1 MTRRFDPALLP
12 PAPDLSLECALW
24 EHGVGAIAGIDEAG
38 RGALAGPVAAG
49 AVVLPAEPKLTEV
62 LHGVND
68 SKQMTPKQRE
78 EWVLEIKEVALAWG
92 LGFATNHEVDEMSI
106 IPATRLAAW
115 RALAKLSVPPE
126 HLLID
131 ALLLPEHPLPQTSL
145 LKGDARSLS
154 IACASVV
161 AKVGRDH
168 LMRELDS
175 EYPQYGFAAHKGY
188 GTARH
193 RAAILEYGPCP
204 MHRMTFA
211 PMREA
216 IESIE

>member
-12 PAPDLSLECALW
+12 PAPDLSLESAFW
-24 EHGVGAIAGIDEAG
+24 EHGVSAIAGIDEAG

-49 AVVLPAEPKLTEV
+49 AVILPAEPKIAEV

-68 SKQMTPKQRE
+68 SKKMTPKQRE
-78 EWVLEIKEVALAWG
+78 AWVVNIKEVALAWG
-92 LGFATNHEVDEMSI
+92 LGFASNKEIDEIGI

-115 RALAKLSVPPE
+115 RALEQLSVPPE

-131 ALLLPEHPLPQTSL
+131 ALLLPEHPLAQTSL

-154 IACASVV
+154 IASASVI

-168 LMRELDS
+168 LICELDRK
-175 EYPQYGFAAHKGY
+175 YPAYGLAAHKGY
-188 GTARH
+188 GTAFH
-193 RAAILEYGPCP
+193 RNAIAEHGPCP
-204 MHRMTFA
+204 LHRMTFA
-211 PMREA
+211 PMRE
-216 IESIE
+216 EVERM